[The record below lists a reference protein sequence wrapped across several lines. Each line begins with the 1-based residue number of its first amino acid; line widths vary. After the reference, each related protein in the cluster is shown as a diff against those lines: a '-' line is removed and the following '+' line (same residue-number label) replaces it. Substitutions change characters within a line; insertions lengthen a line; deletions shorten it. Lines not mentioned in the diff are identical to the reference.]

1 MKVLFALLV
10 ALLGTSASAELA
22 VKPTQ
27 FAFRSIIQINEKGPY
42 QQVSLPLA
50 VYQGLASPDLAD
62 LRVFNEKG
70 EVMPYAIVPRESSV
84 ETRRSEQSVPFFPL
98 HTPAGNGVNGSG
110 AGDIAVT
117 IRQTGDGT
125 LVSVRQ
131 SAATA
136 SPAEL
141 VHGLVLDASKLPGS
155 VRSLRLVAAS
165 GTSPFH
171 AYTIESSQDLQHWRM
186 LKRDAQLVRLAH
198 EGHRV
203 DLDGAE
209 WDVPADRY
217 LRLLWA
223 YPQRAPVISSVLL
236 SSVERQQAAPQR
248 IWSAEIRPSA
258 VHGGDYEYVWTGQM
272 PLEMLRINL
281 PQINTLAPLAIQQ
294 PLIRSSRHR
303 HRDELRWTTL
313 AQSVVYRLESP
324 QGEIRS
330 PDIALHKSV
339 ANHLRLSLDQRAGK
353 LGEAPPTLQI
363 GFVPREIVFLARGAG
378 PFVLAWGASGVQR
391 VDLPLSTL
399 LPEPAGQAQLPA
411 RQASLSLADDAANEP
426 TTTAGKAVVA
436 ESGPA
441 SNKWILWLVL
451 LTGLLILGG
460 MARALTR
467 QLRPGEKPE

>member
-1 MKVLFALLV
+1 MKALFALLV

-22 VKPTQ
+22 VNPAQ
-27 FAFRSIIQINEKGPY
+27 FAFRGVIHINEKGPY

-70 EVMPYAIVPRESSV
+70 ELMPYAIVPRESSV
-84 ETRRSEQSVPFFPL
+84 ETHRKEQSVPFFPL
-98 HTPAGNGVNGSG
+98 HAPAGNGSG

-131 SAATA
+131 SAASA

-155 VRSLRLVAAS
+155 VRSLRLIAES

-223 YPQRAPVISSVLL
+223 DPQRAPVISAVLL

-281 PQINTLAPLAIQQ
+281 PQINSLAPLTIQQ
-294 PLIRSSRHR
+294 PLIRAGRLR

-313 AQSVVYRLESP
+313 TQSVVYRLESP

-330 PDIALHKSV
+330 PDIALNELV
-339 ANHLRLSLDQRAGK
+339 VNRLRLSLDQRAGK

-363 GFVPREIVFLARGAG
+363 GFVPREIVFLARGDG
-378 PFVLAWGASGVQR
+378 PFVLAWGASGIQR

-399 LPEPAGQAQLPA
+399 LPEHDGQAQLPA
-411 RQASLSLADDAANEP
+411 RQASLSLAESTRNEP
-426 TTTAGKAVVA
+426 AATAGKAAAA
-436 ESGPA
+436 ESGTA
-441 SNKWILWLVL
+441 SSKWILWLVL

-460 MARALTR
+460 MVRALTR
-467 QLRPGEKPE
+467 QLRQGEKPE